1 MTQETMS
8 SHLTKHRAEMARQAW
23 PAVERFIQE
32 HPQYT
37 LDADQSGSIG
47 NTNYVIFGHSGER
60 AVVFKYFCRDER
72 KEREV
77 FALRHF
83 ATTGIVPE
91 LLEDYDQR
99 LIVMSRIPGS
109 WLPDLAEKT
118 LAVSERA
125 QAGRTL
131 GQATAKLTSV
141 PLAGAVA
148 QDFESRF
155 YEGQGLIDY
164 LQGILQAS
172 WAIHQKVACYGDEI
186 FAQSLA
192 RIEANLPYILA
203 QPRLLYHQDAMNV
216 HFADNRF
223 TGFFDLEMCK
233 VGTEAIQIGSLWW
246 LIVTYGVWDAF
257 AEGFAES
264 AGRGLGSQDFAA
276 AQAFAH
282 FLVWRYISDY
292 GDWHGEPLGD
302 EQRVAIGEKAKEHQE
317 QLAFYNNYSV

>member
-1 MTQETMS
+1 MTA
-8 SHLTKHRAEMARQAW
+8 HLTKHRAEMARQAW

-37 LDADQSGSIG
+37 IDADQSGSASV
-47 NTNYVIFGHSGER
+47 TNYVIFGHQGEQP
-60 AVVFKYFCRDER
+60 VVIKYFCQDER

-77 FALRHF
+77 FALCHF
-83 ATTGIVPE
+83 AITGIVPQ

-109 WLPDLAEKT
+109 WLPDLAEKN
-118 LAVSERA
+118 LAASERT

-141 PLAGAVA
+141 PLPAAVA

-164 LQGILQAS
+164 LQSILHAS
-172 WAIHQKVACYGDEI
+172 WAIHQRVACYRDEI

-192 RIEANLPYILA
+192 SIEANLPYILA

-216 HFADNRF
+216 HFADCRF

-233 VGTEAIQIGSLWW
+233 VGTEAMQLGSLWW
-246 LIVTYGVWDAF
+246 LITTYNVWDAF
-257 AEGFAES
+257 VEGFADV
-264 AGRGLGSQDFAA
+264 AGKQLGSQDFAA
-276 AQAFAH
+276 SQAFAH

-302 EQRVAIGEKAKEHQE
+302 EQMTGIKEKAKEHRR
-317 QLAFYNNYSV
+317 QLAFYHNRGG

>member
-1 MTQETMS
+1 MTD
-8 SHLTKHRAEMARQAW
+8 HLTKHRAEMTRQAW
-23 PAVERFIQE
+23 PAVERFVQE
-32 HPQYT
+32 YPQYT
-37 LDADQSGSIG
+37 IDADQSGNASV
-47 NTNYVIFGHSGER
+47 TNYVIFGHQGEQP
-60 AVVFKYFCRDER
+60 VVIKYFCQDER

-83 ATTGIVPE
+83 AITGIVPQ

-109 WLPDLAEKT
+109 WLPDLAEKS
-118 LAVSERA
+118 LAASERA

-141 PLAGAVA
+141 PLPEAVA
-148 QDFESRF
+148 QNFENRF

-233 VGTEAIQIGSLWW
+233 VGTEAMQICSLWW
-246 LIVTYGVWDAF
+246 IIATYGVWDAF
-257 AEGFAES
+257 AEGFAEE
-264 AGRGLGSQDFAA
+264 ARRGLGSQDFAA

-292 GDWHGEPLGD
+292 GDWHGEPLND
-302 EQRVAIGEKAKEHQE
+302 RKMAAIIENAVEHRRAIE
-317 QLAFYNNYSV
+317 FYNNRGR